1 MDFGGRRNL
10 IYLPWDEW
18 GEEGNRVK
26 GDSEV
31 LSLCDGESNNTIISY
46 LKDRFLMRAAGIM
59 VR

>member
-1 MDFGGRRNL
+1 MRK
-10 IYLPWDEW
+10 ET
-18 GEEGNRVK
+18 VK